1 MPERKNYIEH
11 QKTEYGRKLLGVFPA
26 HYPKEILWA
35 LNILPV
41 EIWDPPIQTSRAGA
55 HLQPYICSVVKLG
68 LELILQNKC
77 QVLDGFLFPHTCDSI
92 QNLSSIVNDY
102 LSIDTPCFFFYHP
115 KAPYHE
121 SSRRYYRKQLDHLKF
136 RLESHF
142 GPLDT
147 KQLKHSI
154 QQSRKI
160 AILLNKLYAL
170 RAAMQLDVS
179 NHDFYTM
186 VRQGEFL
193 HPDDYIFRLTEFLSA
208 SKGVTDLNGPSIL
221 LSGIVPTPSELLPLL
236 DQLSVQ
242 VVNDDYLCC
251 QRRIASSFPDDEDPF
266 ETLTASYFSMPPCST
281 KNSSLADRLNY
292 ILKMAETGGAKGII
306 FNLIKF
312 CEPELFDI
320 PQLVKGLKAAGLA
333 TLTLDSDIN
342 QGMSGQLVTRVE
354 AFIEMIN

>member
-1 MPERKNYIEH
+1 MSERKNYIKH
-11 QKTEYGRKLLGVFPA
+11 QKLQYGRKVLGVFPA

-35 LNILPV
+35 MNILPV
-41 EIWDPPIQTSRAGA
+41 EIWDPPLQTSHAGA

-77 QVLDGFLFPHTCDSI
+77 QDVDGFLFPHTCDSI
-92 QNLSSIVNDY
+92 QNLASIINDY
-102 LSIDTPCFFFYHP
+102 LTIATPCFFFYHP
-115 KAPYHE
+115 KAPYRE
-121 SSRRYYRKQLDHLKF
+121 SSRLYYRKQLDHLIS
-136 RLESHF
+136 RLEPHF
-142 GPLDT
+142 GHLDNQ
-147 KQLKHSI
+147 QLKHSI

-160 AILLNKLYAL
+160 VRLLNEIYAL
-170 RAAMQLDVS
+170 RAASQLSVS
-179 NHDFYTM
+179 NHDFYTV

-193 HPDDYIFRLTEFLSA
+193 HPDDYISRLTEFLSV
-208 SKGVTDLNGPSIL
+208 SKGMTELRGPSIL
-221 LSGIVPTPSELLPLL
+221 LSGIVPTPSEMLSLL

-281 KNSSLADRLNY
+281 KDSSLADRLNY
-292 ILKMAETGGAKGII
+292 ILKMAETSGAKGII
-306 FNLIKF
+306 FNLVKF